1 MAKPFE
7 VYKKPHD
14 YVSDFHKEWS
24 LISKQY
30 EKRTPEYFDEVR
42 KFKKYWNERWG
53 ATEKKTNLIIYGFE
67 EEPKRS
73 RHERDR
79 SDLYLKIVKRNPKYK
94 NWQNFGFALIST
106 TLIMQIVALFNYFFH
121 FLPSIQHEPFCRS
134 SVLMSYVALGIYW
147 FPSALF
153 GIKSM
158 KYYSKKMKGGYKRTR
173 KDGKWLDAYFASG
186 MNLINTKLYVDTFF
200 DFELELE
207 KEIKLIDDYN
217 KLVQKSNLQAD
228 KLKEHQEL
236 LKSAKKIAEA
246 YKEVVEQRNRLLEE
260 NTMLLR
266 QKAYGGDFDGL
277 MPLDD

>member
-14 YVSDFHKEWS
+14 YVSDFYKEWS
-24 LISKQY
+24 PISKQY

-42 KFKKYWNERWG
+42 KFKEYWNERWE
-53 ATEKKTNLIIYGFE
+53 ATEKKSNLIVYSFE
-67 EEPKRS
+67 EKPKRS

-121 FLPSIQHEPFCRS
+121 FLPGIQHEPYIMVFT
-134 SVLMSYVALGIYW
+134 LISYISLGIYW
-147 FPSALF
+147 IPPAFF

-173 KDGKWLDAYFASG
+173 KDNKWLKAYFASCWS
-186 MNLINTKLYVDTFF
+186 LINTKLYVDAFF
-200 DFELELE
+200 DYELELE

-217 KLVQKSNLQAD
+217 KLVQKSNLQTD
-228 KLKEHQEL
+228 KLKEYQEL
-236 LKSAKKIAEA
+236 LEDAKKIAES
-246 YKEVVEQRNRLLEE
+246 YKEVVEQRDKLLKE
-260 NTMLLR
+260 NTILLR
-266 QKAYGGDFDGL
+266 QKAYEG
-277 MPLDD
+277 MI

>member
-14 YVSDFHKEWS
+14 YVNDFHKEWS
-24 LISKQY
+24 PISKQY

-42 KFKKYWNERWG
+42 KFKEYWNERWE
-53 ATEKKTNLIIYGFE
+53 ATEKKSNLIVYGFE
-67 EEPKRS
+67 EKPKRS

-106 TLIMQIVALFNYFFH
+106 TLIMQIVALFNGFFQ
-121 FLPSIQHEPFCRS
+121 FLPGIQHDPFIRAFT
-134 SVLMSYVALGIYW
+134 LLSYVALGIYW
-147 FPSALF
+147 FPSVF
-153 GIKSM
+153 SGIKSM

-173 KDGKWLDAYFASG
+173 KDSKWLNAYFASVVS
-186 MNLINTKLYVDTFF
+186 LINTKLYVDTFL

-246 YKEVVEQRNRLLEE
+246 YKEVVEQRNKLLEE

-266 QKAYGGDFDGL
+266 QKAYGGDFD
-277 MPLDD
+277 

>member
-14 YVSDFHKEWS
+14 YVSDFHKEWQT
-24 LISKQY
+24 ISEQY

-42 KFKKYWNERWG
+42 KFKKYWSERWE
-53 ATEKKTNLIIYGFE
+53 AAKKKSNLIIYGFE
-67 EEPKRS
+67 EKPKRS

-79 SDLYLKIVKRNPKYK
+79 SDLYLKIVKRDPEYK

-121 FLPSIQHEPFCRS
+121 FLPGIQYESFI
-134 SVLMSYVALGIYW
+134 LAFALISYISLGIYW
-147 FPSALF
+147 FPSVF
-153 GIKSM
+153 SGIKSM
-158 KYYSKKMKGGYKRTR
+158 KYYPKKIKGGYKRTR
-173 KDGKWLDAYFASG
+173 KDSKWLNAYFASA
-186 MNLINTKLYVDTFF
+186 MNLINTKLYVDAFF
-200 DFELELE
+200 DYELELE
-207 KEIKLIDDYN
+207 KKMKLIDDYN

-277 MPLDD
+277 MPLDG

>member
-14 YVSDFHKEWS
+14 YVNDFHKEWS
-24 LISKQY
+24 PISKQY

-42 KFKKYWNERWG
+42 KFKKYWSERWE
-53 ATEKKTNLIIYGFE
+53 ATEKKSNLIIYGFE
-67 EEPKRS
+67 EKPKRS

-79 SDLYLKIVKRNPKYK
+79 SDLYLKIVKRNPEYK
-94 NWQNFGFALIST
+94 NWQNLGFALIST
-106 TLIMQIVALFNYFFH
+106 TLIMQIIALLNGFFH
-121 FLPSIQHEPFCRS
+121 FLPGIQHEFISRAFA
-134 SVLMSYVALGIYW
+134 LISYISLGIYW
-147 FPSALF
+147 FPSIFF

-158 KYYSKKMKGGYKRTR
+158 KYYPKKIKGGYKRTR
-173 KDGKWLDAYFASG
+173 KDSKWLNAYFASC
-186 MNLINTKLYVDTFF
+186 MNLINTGLYVDTFF
-200 DFELELE
+200 DAELELE

-228 KLKEHQEL
+228 KLKEYQEL
-236 LKSAKKIAEA
+236 LKSTKKIAEA

-266 QKAYGGDFDGL
+266 QKAYGGDFD
-277 MPLDD
+277 

>member
-14 YVSDFHKEWS
+14 YVNDFHKEWS
-24 LISKQY
+24 PISKQY

-42 KFKKYWNERWG
+42 KFKKYWSERWE
-53 ATEKKTNLIIYGFE
+53 ATEKEAKLIIYGFE
-67 EEPKRS
+67 EKPKRS
-73 RHERDR
+73 RQERDR

-106 TLIMQIVALFNYFFH
+106 TLIMQIVALFNHLFH
-121 FLPSIQHEPFCRS
+121 FLPGIQHE
-134 SVLMSYVALGIYW
+134 SYIGVFTLISYISLGIYW
-147 FPSALF
+147 FPPLF
-153 GIKSM
+153 FEIKAM

-173 KDGKWLDAYFASG
+173 KDDKWLKAYFASCLS
-186 MNLINTKLYVDTFF
+186 LINTNLYVDTFF

-207 KEIKLIDDYN
+207 KEMKLIDDCN

-228 KLKEHQEL
+228 KLKEYQEL
-236 LKSAKKIAEA
+236 LEDAKKIAKA
-246 YKEVVEQRNRLLEE
+246 YGEVVEQRDKLLEE

-266 QKAYGGDFDGL
+266 QKVYERRL
-277 MPLDD
+277 

>member
-14 YVSDFHKEWS
+14 YVNDFHKEWHS
-24 LISKQY
+24 ISKQY

-42 KFKKYWNERWG
+42 KFKKYWSERWE
-53 ATEKKTNLIIYGFE
+53 ATEKKSNLIVYGFE
-67 EEPKRS
+67 EKPKRS

-79 SDLYLKIVKRNPKYK
+79 SDLYLKIVKRNPEYK

-106 TLIMQIVALFNYFFH
+106 TLIMQIVDLFNYFFH
-121 FLPSIQHEPFCRS
+121 FLPVIQYEPFIRAFT
-134 SVLMSYVALGIYW
+134 LISYISLGIYW
-147 FPSALF
+147 FPSVF
-153 GIKSM
+153 FEIKSM
-158 KYYSKKMKGGYKRTR
+158 KYYPKKIKGGYKRTR
-173 KDGKWLDAYFASG
+173 KDSKWLNAYFASWV
-186 MNLINTKLYVDTFF
+186 NLINTKLYVDTFF

-246 YKEVVEQRNRLLEE
+246 YKEVVEQRDKLLEE

-266 QKAYGGDFDGL
+266 QKVYEE
-277 MPLDD
+277 MI

>member
-14 YVSDFHKEWS
+14 YVNDFHKEWRS
-24 LISKQY
+24 ISEQY

-42 KFKKYWNERWG
+42 KFKKYWSERWE
-53 ATEKKTNLIIYGFE
+53 ATEKKSNLIIYGFE

-94 NWQNFGFALIST
+94 NWQNLGFALIST
-106 TLIMQIVALFNYFFH
+106 TLIMQIVALFNGFFH
-121 FLPSIQHEPFCRS
+121 FLPGIRYVYFPQVFT
-134 SVLMSYVALGIYW
+134 LISYVSLGIYW
-147 FPSALF
+147 FPSVF
-153 GIKSM
+153 SGIKSM
-158 KYYSKKMKGGYKRTR
+158 KYYPKKIKGGYKRTR
-173 KDGKWLDAYFASG
+173 KDSKWLNAYFASC

-200 DFELELE
+200 DFELEIE
-207 KEIKLIDDYN
+207 KEIKLITDYN
-217 KLVQKSNLQAD
+217 ELIQKSNLQAD

-246 YKEVVEQRNRLLEE
+246 YKEVVEQRDRLLEE

-266 QKAYGGDFDGL
+266 QKAYGGDFD
-277 MPLDD
+277 